1 MQPAQDSFKNVA
13 WTAAGCTI
21 LALWPSAIAGRV
33 RARFLNSAA
42 CNQMASRDRPSD
54 QTPSCAIAHA
64 GSSGPVD
71 PAGSP
76 ACRGW
81 RSDKVKADRTAEEVE
96 YHKTNPIQANLD
108 CHKPYCGIALNSFG
122 ASVGAKNE
130 ANDRGCFLQAAG
142 CLQRD
147 RPEGSRET
155 NGSRARQQ
163 ANANQRKQSHRITT
177 HLHSSSP
184 PAMT

>member
-1 MQPAQDSFKNVA
+1 MQPAQDSFKNAA
-13 WTAAGCTI
+13 WTVAGCTI
-21 LALWPSAIAGRV
+21 LAMWPSAIAGGSARYLTIRLHAIKWPAATGQATRRR
-33 RARFLNSAA
+33 RAVAPAESSA
-42 CNQMASRDRPSD
+42 
-54 QTPSCAIAHA
+54 
-64 GSSGPVD
+64 PVD
-71 PAGSP
+71 PARAP

-81 RSDKVKADRTAEEVE
+81 RLGKVKTDRPGEGVK
-96 YHKTNPIQANLD
+96 YCKTNPIQANLD

-177 HLHSSSP
+177 QLHSNSP